1 MLKPRPKS
9 APVKRTQGLKLGAGS
24 IRKDGRGLK
33 ESALK
38 VFDIPIGQLVEHAEN
53 PNEQSEKTFD
63 QLVERIRTEGFDEPI
78 HVYPEMKKGVL
89 TGKYV
94 IFSGHHRVKA
104 GKLAGMT
111 HVPGIIRDGWD
122 EDRVAIELVTR
133 NQLRGNL
140 NAHKFTELYNRLKK
154 RYEPEQLKKMMGL
167 TEKKAFT
174 ALYKQVATQ
183 LQPKQRKMLEEAKE
197 TINSVD
203 DLSKVLNNIFKEHG
217 NETDHSFM
225 VFTYGGK
232 KHYYIAVEG
241 DTAKKLEALKDRCQ
255 AIGPMAANALFN
267 TLLSDTVRIDN
278 VISGISN
285 ASQKTPSPDRKPRIR
300 LAPKRK

>member
-1 MLKPRPKS
+1 MPLKLKKTT
-9 APVKRTQGLKLGAGS
+9 AAKRTTGIKLGAGS

-33 ESALK
+33 ESSLK
-38 VFDIPIGQLVEHAEN
+38 VFDIPIGQLVAHTEN

-63 QLVERIRTEGFDEPI
+63 QLVERIREEGFDEPI
-78 HVYPEMKKGVL
+78 HVYPEMKKGTL
-89 TGKYV
+89 TGAYV

-111 HVPGIIRDGWD
+111 HVPAIIRDGWD

-140 NAHKFTELYNRLKK
+140 NAHKFTELFNRLKS

-167 TEKKAFT
+167 TEKKQFAT
-174 ALYKQVATQ
+174 LYKQIANQ
-183 LQPKQRKMLEEAKE
+183 LQPKQRQKLEEAKE
-197 TINSVD
+197 TIKSVD
-203 DLSKVLNNIFKEHG
+203 DLSKILNNIFKEHG
-217 NETDHSFM
+217 SETDHSFM

-232 KHYYIAVEG
+232 KHYYIQVES
-241 DTAKKLEALKDRCQ
+241 DTAKKVEALKARME
-255 AIGPMAANALFN
+255 AIGPMAGNALFN
-267 TLLSDTVRIDN
+267 ALLSDTVRIDN
-278 VISGISN
+278 VISEISN
-285 ASQKTPSPDRKPRIR
+285 EGKKATPANSKPRIR